1 MMNVHEKANI
11 FLKALVEAFETEER
25 KSTEENPKIPVE
37 DMNEEDLL
45 AVLLAAWYMFDPE
58 VELDPV
64 DFTHVLNREAVNYMM
79 AVSCENC
86 DICEECEALADLATA
101 DPTMAQ

>member
-1 MMNVHEKANI
+1 MMNVHQKANI
-11 FLKALVEAFETEER
+11 FLKALVDAFEDEDH

-58 VELDPV
+58 VEFDLV
-64 DFTHVLNREAVNYMM
+64 DFTHVLNREAVDYTM
-79 AVSCENC
+79 AITCEDC
-86 DICEECEALADLATA
+86 DICEDCEALANLAVAT
-101 DPTMAQ
+101 PTITQ

>member
-11 FLKALVEAFETEER
+11 FLKALVGAFETEEN
-25 KSTEENPKIPVE
+25 KSTEENPKIRVE

-45 AVLLAAWYMFDPE
+45 AALLATWYMFDPE
-58 VELDPV
+58 VELDLV

-79 AVSCENC
+79 AISCEDC
-86 DICEECEALADLATA
+86 DICEGCEEAAELMMAPATV
-101 DPTMAQ
+101 AQ